1 MIIIIIIIIIEI
13 IAIMIMI
20 IIIIITIDQQRSS
33 FTKSVNKLN
42 LLTVSKEKLHRRL
55 RTGFQMRIRLGV
67 M

>member
-13 IAIMIMI
+13 IAITIMI

-55 RTGFQMRIRLGV
+55 RIGFQMRIRLGV